1 MVLKGHLLQRADP
14 DRGRFR
20 SLLLKA
26 LKDFLANARIKS
38 PDPKTWRR
46 RAVCVMGRM
55 DGRGAVAFVD
65 LCQGS

>member
-38 PDPKTWRR
+38 RTLKH
-46 RAVCVMGRM
+46 
-55 DGRGAVAFVD
+55 RGEAQFVSWD
-65 LCQGS
+65 ECNPLPLETF